1 MIAKRLLRKGT
12 SNVKL
17 TGRYWCTRTAFITF
31 FFMFTIF
38 GGISQSLLSSKAK
51 RIENVNSNAVIP
63 WMRIALRPFKSF
75 QDFPDDF
82 KPKDISLRLQLSKH
96 DQVLLQHFVTDY
108 MDFHSEN
115 RKSLSCRTLIFRPHA
130 TGIGDRFE
138 RLMTAYYVAVVT
150 KRVFLID
157 WQRPSPIEDF
167 IETADVRTDMFVR
180 HIESQGLVLDKTF
193 KHNPQ
198 QFIDTLMSNITV
210 VVMTMTHRP
219 FRSTL
224 ESLGQ
229 RQFGFLKQKY
239 LTGFYGSHVFR
250 RIVMHL
256 VFRLRSDF
264 DQHISEKGHKQQ
276 YVIARKISNVSSSSL
291 LYGKYIGVH
300 ARVGLGPGEAG
311 DRFDA
316 IRGRLN
322 IPAKC
327 LARRAVL
334 LAKRRTGHPCPIF
347 LATDTPSFRKIF
359 FHEVERIGGH
369 NITIFHGRWNAVHSY
384 YNIDMENTHLNR
396 SKDEQGLKMLQMM
409 ETYADLSLL
418 GRAQHIIALRSS
430 FVRFAFAIGNA
441 TSFTQ
446 LDIND
451 CIDESNIYPNPFS
464 NATDKSSVT

>member
-1 MIAKRLLRKGT
+1 MISKRLFRRCTTKAKNARHCWCRWT
-12 SNVKL
+12 TFL
-17 TGRYWCTRTAFITF
+17 TTF
-31 FFMFTIF
+31 SVFALF
-38 GGISQSLLSSKAK
+38 GVISQKLFSSKTIH
-51 RIENVNSNAVIP
+51 IEKVNSKTVHPGI
-63 WMRIALRPFKSF
+63 RIALKPLKSF
-75 QDFPDDF
+75 QEFPDDF
-82 KPKDISLRLQLSKH
+82 KPDDISHRRQLSKH
-96 DQVLLQHFVTDY
+96 DRIFLQHFVTDY
-108 MDFHSEN
+108 MDFHFRE
-115 RKSLSCRTLIFRPHA
+115 RKKLYSRKLIFRPHA

-180 HIESQGLVLDKTF
+180 RLESQELVLDKKT

-198 QFIDTLMSNITV
+198 KFVDALMSNITA

-229 RQFGFLKQKY
+229 KRFGFLKQKH
-239 LTGFYGSHVFR
+239 LTDFYGSHIFR

-264 DQHISEKGHKQQ
+264 DDHLSGKGHKQL
-276 YVIARKISNVSSSSL
+276 YVIVAKPSYVSL
-291 LYGKYIGVH
+291 LSILQGKYIGVH
-300 ARVGLGPGEAG
+300 ARVGLGLAEAG
-311 DRFDA
+311 DRFDT
-316 IRGRLN
+316 IRERLD

-334 LAKRRTGHPCPIF
+334 LAKVSKGYPCPIF
-347 LATDTPSFRKIF
+347 LATDTSSFREIF
-359 FHEVERIGGH
+359 FREVEIISGH
-369 NITIFHGRWNAVHSY
+369 TITIFHGRWNAVHSY
-384 YNIDMENTHLNR
+384 YNIDMEKTHLNR
-396 SKDEQGLKMLQMM
+396 SKGEQDLKMLQMM

-418 GRAQHIIALRSS
+418 GRAQHIVALPSS
-430 FVRFAFAIGNA
+430 FARFAFAIGNA

-446 LDIND
+446 TGIND
-451 CIDESNIYPNPFS
+451 CINESNIYANSFS
-464 NATDKSSVT
+464 KANGERLIS